1 MCFGSKGFWRGWL
14 LSRGFISGVRISAMD
29 IEMCPSTTW
38 AHLSEMDW
46 PSVLSSTSSDRTSC
60 KRRLF
65 INGRWLGCRSCSLT
79 MRVKYT
85 KIPSGMFKLFS
96 VVYSYFMQKI
106 FGHLHF
112 NLCLVTKYL
121 DTFCELEENW
131 LHASIWV
138 AEENG
143 KEKLVHSSIVL
154 IVNF

>member
-85 KIPSGMFKLFS
+85 KIGYQVGCLNFLVWS
-96 VVYSYFMQKI
+96 I
-106 FGHLHF
+106 AT
-112 NLCLVTKYL
+112 LCKKYL
-121 DTFCELEENW
+121 DIYIWIYAWSL
-131 LHASIWV
+131 LSIWT
-138 AEENG
+138 
-143 KEKLVHSSIVL
+143 LS
-154 IVNF
+154 VNLRRTDFMHPFEWQKKMAKKS